1 MSEIRPDQEFDFMK
15 EKIKERPINK
25 KKLIR
30 RTIITAS
37 MAVVFGL
44 VACLTFLVLEP
55 LFSNWLYPEEEPQ
68 QIVFPAEDEEM
79 LPEDMLIEETATDEE
94 TEEEEQESFTE
105 VEWEL
110 EVEDY
115 QLLYD
120 KLYALYEEKS
130 KSIVTVTGV
139 KEDIDWFNNPYE
151 TEGQTSGLIVAD
163 NGKEYWILVDNKPID
178 KAEAIRVTF
187 TGNVQ
192 VTAQLKG
199 TDAITGL
206 AIIGVAL
213 KDVSTEAREN
223 IVVASLG
230 SSGGNKML
238 GRPVLAL
245 GSPAGTGRSI
255 AYGMITSTG
264 NVIHLPDSSYKLLT
278 TDMYGSPNASGALLN
293 LHGQV
298 IGIINQSH
306 VDESMPNQLC
316 AIGITEIK
324 DTIERI
330 SAGRSQAYLGIYGT
344 NVTEE
349 AREELNVPM
358 GAYVTEIEIGSPAM
372 QAGIQSGDIITR
384 IGETEVVSYQDYV
397 NQLGK
402 TNPEESMS
410 ITIMRQGQQE
420 YREMEITVTPR
431 RAEP

>member
-79 LPEDMLIEETATDEE
+79 LPEDMLIEEMATDEE

-213 KDVSTEAREN
+213 KDVPTEAREN

-349 AREELNVPM
+349 AREELNIPM

-402 TNPEESMS
+402 ANPEESMS
-410 ITIMRQGQQE
+410 VTIMRQGQQE

-431 RAEP
+431 RAES

>member
-94 TEEEEQESFTE
+94 TEEEEQESLTE

-431 RAEP
+431 RAES

>member
-349 AREELNVPM
+349 AREELNIPM

-402 TNPEESMS
+402 ANPEESMS
-410 ITIMRQGQQE
+410 VTIMRQGQQE

-431 RAEP
+431 RAES

>member
-94 TEEEEQESFTE
+94 TEEEEQESLTE

-402 TNPEESMS
+402 ANPEESMS

-431 RAEP
+431 RAES

>member
-94 TEEEEQESFTE
+94 TEEEEQESLTE

-139 KEDIDWFNNPYE
+139 KADIDWFNNPYE

-187 TGNVQ
+187 AGNVQ

-213 KDVSTEAREN
+213 KDVPTEAREN

-255 AYGMITSTG
+255 AYGMITSSG
-264 NVIHLPDSSYKLLT
+264 NVIRLPDSSYKLLT
-278 TDMYGSPNASGALLN
+278 TDIYGSPNASGALLN

-306 VDESMPNQLC
+306 LDESMPNQLC

-402 TNPEESMS
+402 ANPEESMS

-431 RAEP
+431 RAES

>member
-94 TEEEEQESFTE
+94 TEEEEQESLTE

-139 KEDIDWFNNPYE
+139 KADIDWFNNPYE

-213 KDVSTEAREN
+213 KDVPMEAREN

-255 AYGMITSTG
+255 AYGMITSSG

-349 AREELNVPM
+349 AREELNIPM

-402 TNPEESMS
+402 ANPEESMS
-410 ITIMRQGQQE
+410 IMIMRQGQQE

-431 RAEP
+431 RAES

>member
-213 KDVSTEAREN
+213 KDVPTEAREN

-349 AREELNVPM
+349 AREELNIPM

-402 TNPEESMS
+402 ANPEESMS
-410 ITIMRQGQQE
+410 VTIMRQGQQE

-431 RAEP
+431 RAES

>member
-94 TEEEEQESFTE
+94 TEEEEQESLTE

-139 KEDIDWFNNPYE
+139 KADIDWFNNPYE

-213 KDVSTEAREN
+213 KDVPTEAREN

-255 AYGMITSTG
+255 AYGMITSSG

-349 AREELNVPM
+349 AREELNIPM

-402 TNPEESMS
+402 ANPEESMS
-410 ITIMRQGQQE
+410 IMIMRQGQQE

-431 RAEP
+431 RAES

>member
-94 TEEEEQESFTE
+94 TEEEEQESLTE

-402 TNPEESMS
+402 ANPEESMS
-410 ITIMRQGQQE
+410 VTIMRQGQQE

-431 RAEP
+431 RAES

>member
-94 TEEEEQESFTE
+94 TEEEEQESLTE

-139 KEDIDWFNNPYE
+139 KADIDWFNNPYE

-178 KAEAIRVTF
+178 KTEAIRVTF

-213 KDVSTEAREN
+213 KDVPTEAREN

-255 AYGMITSTG
+255 AYGMITSSG

-349 AREELNVPM
+349 AREELNIPM

-402 TNPEESMS
+402 ANPEESMS
-410 ITIMRQGQQE
+410 IMIMRQGQQE

-431 RAEP
+431 RAES

>member
-349 AREELNVPM
+349 AREELNIPM

-402 TNPEESMS
+402 ANPEESMS

-431 RAEP
+431 RAES